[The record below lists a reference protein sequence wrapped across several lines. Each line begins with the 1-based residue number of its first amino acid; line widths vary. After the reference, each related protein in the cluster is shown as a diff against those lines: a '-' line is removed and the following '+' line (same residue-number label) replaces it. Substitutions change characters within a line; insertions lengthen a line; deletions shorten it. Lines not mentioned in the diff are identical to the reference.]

1 MLLYWQ
7 SLAGRRGAT
16 GHVPRSGRSYL
27 CPLMNRAQKAQ
38 YWCWLA
44 ILFAALAYF
53 WTWWLRPEHNIGTF
67 SYVINAIILAWL
79 TLLPFYFILI
89 QSRARLPSPRLPLPP
104 GYRVAMVVT
113 KVPAEPFPLV
123 RETLQ
128 AMLPQTYPHDT
139 WLADEDPTPETIRW
153 CREHGVMISTRKSR
167 ADYHRAS
174 G

>member
-89 QSRARLPSPRLPLPP
+89 QSRARPAITSASP
-104 GYRVAMVVT
+104 T
-113 KVPAEPFPLV
+113 
-123 RETLQ
+123 
-128 AMLPQTYPHDT
+128 T
-139 WLADEDPTPETIRW
+139 WLSRGHGRDKGAGGAFSACSGNSASHAAADL
-153 CREHGVMISTRKSR
+153 SSR
-167 ADYHRAS
+167 HVARGRGSNS
-174 G
+174 GNNQVVP